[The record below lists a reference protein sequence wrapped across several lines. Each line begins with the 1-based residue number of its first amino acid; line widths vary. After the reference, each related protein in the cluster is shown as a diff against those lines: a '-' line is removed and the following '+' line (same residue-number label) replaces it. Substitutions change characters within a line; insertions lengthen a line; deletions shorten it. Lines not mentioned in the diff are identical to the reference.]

1 MILQTE
7 CIKPSLLVLYAE
19 VQPIFADFR
28 SAKIVF
34 IFYSHNTNFGRL
46 CLNVSTY
53 GISG

>member
-34 IFYSHNTNFGRL
+34 IFDPPPALTGSVPHAAHCADSLR
-46 CLNVSTY
+46 
-53 GISG
+53 

>member
-34 IFYSHNTNFGRL
+34 IFDPPPA
-46 CLNVSTY
+46 STLSL
-53 GISG
+53 IHI